1 VAVSC
6 WVWPAPSVPRLGVW
20 SLLLACGGD
29 GKVGDRLRDV
39 GKTSWNGDAVSCRI
53 DWVLEIRAL
62 RCYLFI

>member
-1 VAVSC
+1 
-6 WVWPAPSVPRLGVW
+6 
-20 SLLLACGGD
+20 LLLACGGD